1 MLGMIGR
8 INEIF
13 SSIQGEG
20 IYFGRKQV
28 FVRFSGCN
36 LSCGYC
42 DTEFEKFE
50 EYDSD
55 GLLKKIQS
63 YGPDFSGVSFTGGE
77 PLGQKDF
84 LKESLRLVKEKGYQ
98 TYLETNGTLS
108 AALNEVIDAVD
119 IVAMDIKLP
128 SSSGFP
134 DDYWKQHYDFLNI
147 ARAKDV
153 FVKVV
158 VGVNTSREDFLKMLD
173 LLRALDY
180 LGVVVI
186 QPNSRDSGE
195 GLVDNLALFKKVCA
209 EYSIPSCVIPQLHKM
224 IGVR

>member
-1 MLGMIGR
+1 MTGR

-20 IYFGRKQV
+20 IYFGHKQV

-36 LSCGYC
+36 LACGYC

-50 EYDSD
+50 EYDSES
-55 GLLKKIQS
+55 LLKKIES
-63 YGPDFSGVSFTGGE
+63 YGPDFSCVSFTGGE

-98 TYLETNGTLS
+98 TYLETNGTIP
-108 AALNEVIDAVD
+108 AALSEVIDAVD

-128 SSSGFP
+128 SSSGFA
-134 DDYWKQHYDFLNI
+134 DDCWKQHYDFLNI
-147 ARAKDV
+147 AKVKDV
-153 FVKVV
+153 FVKAV
-158 VGVNTSREDFLKMLD
+158 VGVHTSVEDFLKMLD
-173 LLRALDY
+173 LFKSLDY
-180 LGVVVI
+180 HGALVI
-186 QPNSRDSGE
+186 QPNSRESGE
-195 GLVDNLALFKKVCA
+195 RLNEKLALFKKLCA
-209 EYSIPSCVIPQLHKM
+209 DYLIPSCVIPQLHKL